1 MNRTDSHSEDL
12 CKGETRVDSR
22 AGDTEEMAEPVS
34 VLTAL
39 PEDPGSAPS
48 THVVT
53 QSHL

>member
-48 THVVT
+48 THILAHN
-53 QSHL
+53 QL